1 MTSQSP
7 ADDKPTEAYRDAWT
21 AIQYLVQFEGASW
34 SGRERN
40 CVYLNLGDREFA
52 NVSASSGADFL
63 DDARCAI
70 AMDWDGDGRRDLVVK
85 GRTGPRVRILRNQ
98 AEDSGHFLN
107 LRLRAG
113 GPIPDAIGARV
124 DVELEGRRIRR
135 RVYAGTGFLAQGSRV
150 LHFGLGDHA
159 EPVTLHVQWPDGTR
173 EKLENVA
180 IDRNAVLAQGET
192 TLRGAVIPKADGL
205 AGLGALPLETPKQGV
220 RRVVLADKLPLA
232 PLPLPSFEDGQR
244 RLASFAGKPVL
255 VNVWATWCQ
264 GCRVELAE
272 FEKRSQE
279 LEAAGLAIVPM
290 TSDEGAAGLAKAKTV
305 IADHGLAEHA
315 GYADGPFL
323 SALDVILIEVLGRH
337 DDLPM
342 PTSLLFDGAG
352 QLVTVYL
359 GPPGVDRILEDVA
372 KVKKMNPRVASCAR
386 LSDGRWLSRPERDFG
401 TLSQVFQQLGRPQL
415 AGFLAEHARARA
427 LARQPR

>member
-40 CVYLNLGDREFA
+40 CVYLNLGNREFA
-52 NVSASSGADFL
+52 NISASSGADFL

-70 AMDWDGDGRRDLVVK
+70 TMDWDGDGRRDLCVK
-85 GRTGPRVRILRNQ
+85 GRTGPRLRILRNRS
-98 AEDSGHFLN
+98 EGSGHFLS
-107 LRLRAG
+107 LRLRSR
-113 GPIPDAIGARV
+113 GPNPDAIGARV
-124 DVELEGRRIRR
+124 DVELGDRRIRR
-135 RVYAGTGFLAQGSRV
+135 RVYAGTGFLAQGSKV

-159 EPVTLHVQWPDGTR
+159 GPVTLHVHWPDGSR
-173 EKLENVA
+173 ETLENVTV
-180 IDRNAVLAQGET
+180 DRNALLVQGESS
-192 TLRGAVIPKADGL
+192 LRDTVTPRASGL
-205 AGLGALPLETPKQGV
+205 EVLPVEAPKQGV

-232 PLPLPSFEDGQR
+232 PLPLPSFDNGQR
-244 RLASFAGKPVL
+244 RLTEFAGRPVL
-255 VNVWATWCQ
+255 VNIWATWCQ

-272 FEKRSQE
+272 FEERAAE
-279 LEAAGLAIVPM
+279 LAASGLAIVPM
-290 TSDEGAAGLAKAKTV
+290 TSDEGAAAIAKAKKV
-305 IADHGLAEHA
+305 IADRGLAEHA

-372 KVKKMNPRVASCAR
+372 TVKTMNPRVASCAR

-401 TLSQVFQQLGRPQL
+401 TLSQVFQQLGRPAL
-415 AGFLAEHARARA
+415 AAFLAEHARARA
-427 LARQPR
+427 QAKQPR